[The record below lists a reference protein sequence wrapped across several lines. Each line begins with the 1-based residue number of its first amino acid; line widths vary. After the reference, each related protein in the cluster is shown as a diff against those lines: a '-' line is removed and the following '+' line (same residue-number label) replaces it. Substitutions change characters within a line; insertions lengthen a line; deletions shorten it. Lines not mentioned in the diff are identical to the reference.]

1 MARTTLRE
9 HGIMLRSRRTRRRP
23 RRSLGGRKAPIIGM
37 ISIDERPEEATDRRV
52 AGHWEGDLIIG
63 AHGRSAAITLA
74 GRTTRFVTIL
84 ALPKG
89 KDSAGVCDALIDHV
103 NGLPDLMKGT
113 LTWDQGSEMH
123 RPRRPVPGPPTCR
136 STSPIPTAH
145 GNEAATRTQAD

>member
-1 MARTTLRE
+1 MGAVVSHEAIYTWICAMARTTLRE

-74 GRTTRFVTIL
+74 GAHHPVRDDPGPAQGQGLRR
-84 ALPKG
+84 
-89 KDSAGVCDALIDHV
+89 GVRRADRPRQRAARSDERH
-103 NGLPDLMKGT
+103 PDLG
-113 LTWDQGSEMH
+113 
-123 RPRRPVPGPPTCR
+123 PG
-136 STSPIPTAH
+136 
-145 GNEAATRTQAD
+145 